1 MFCVRVGVMPMPM
14 GVIVIEMGV
23 MLMCPSKRNGH
34 TIRLTSTGAF
44 ALTKIAAI
52 GQALH
57 VVMMAGLGQPYLSL
71 KTQNLGSV
79 FAERAVH
86 RCLTTQYFIHTLNKR
101 VLDLGVV
108 SKVGGMQKLDVWM
121 IVRDALTVLANPG
134 DENARKRK

>member
-1 MFCVRVGVMPMPM
+1 M
-14 GVIVIEMGV
+14 G
-23 MLMCPSKRNGH
+23 
-34 TIRLTSTGAF
+34 
-44 ALTKIAAI
+44 
-52 GQALH
+52 

-134 DENARKRK
+134 DENARKKEIRENDDPLEAQTHQMPQSWLNQRKGDS